1 MARHMSTSSVS
12 PNIPWRDVVKF
23 VRQLSHDLRNHLNS
37 FELQAAYVA
46 ELVENPEVKEEV
58 KRLRAT
64 GSELGEHLQRLSAA
78 IEQINLHTMPYK
90 AADFFEDLRT
100 RIKTDDVEQAA
111 AVEWK
116 IDLADEML
124 EIDPQLLLQAFRE
137 LFTNAFIHGRGEG
150 PLAADVRAADAEV
163 EFVLRE
169 PKSEFQ
175 QSTEN
180 WGVQPLCHI
189 AQGHYGLG
197 LFQARAI
204 FEAHHGRMFT
214 CYDSEAS
221 VLATTVA
228 LPSLRQAQ

>member
-1 MARHMSTSSVS
+1 MSESTVS
-12 PNIPWRDVVKF
+12 PNIPWCDVVKF
-23 VRQLSHDLRNHLNS
+23 VRQLNHDLRNHLNS
-37 FELQAAYVA
+37 FELQTAYIA
-46 ELVENPEVKEEV
+46 ELVDDPEVKDEV

-78 IEQINLHTMPYK
+78 IAQINLHTMPYK

-100 RIKTDDVEQAA
+100 RIKTDDVDKAT

-124 EIDPQLLLQAFRE
+124 EIDPQLLVQAFRE

-150 PLAADVRAADAEV
+150 PLSVNVHAADTEV
-163 EFVLRE
+163 EFVLGE
-169 PKSEFQ
+169 PKSEFK

-180 WGVQPLCHI
+180 WGVQPLCHV
-189 AQGHYGLG
+189 AQDHYGLG

-204 FEAHHGRMFT
+204 LEAHHGRMFT
-214 CYDSEAS
+214 RYDSEAS

-228 LPSLRQAQ
+228 LPSLKQAH